1 MALGMWQGILAGLQ
15 DVDAKKAAR
24 EAKETELL
32 EKRKGLALQLAAK
45 YGTSGLGSG
54 LPGAVGGPAGAGPSG
69 GSIDHFSQVLKSQ
82 YGVSDEAILRV
93 ARTAGAS
100 GLEQA
105 TSILEKQRLKFEG
118 VGKELP
124 SDIASN
130 LFDSAVLTGPANA
143 PLDFAKL
150 EEYIGAEL
158 DPLEKE
164 LVSRSRT
171 QSGQAYFPEPAFVE
185 APKLEDVDRLEQRAT
200 SAVTQQAEIE
210 LRNLNRTLNE
220 LNTSVNSET
229 DPDKVSAIESA
240 QQSIVSRQM
249 RVQEAL
255 KSAQG
260 EGGNPSG
267 LINLYGNQ
275 FFQEVFEA
283 DPRFKGAV
291 LSPIFRDSISPAPKR
306 VDSEFTLRLLV
317 KNGII
322 KAGDSVEIFNPVTG
336 EYETAL
342 IED

>member
-229 DPDKVSAIESA
+229 DPEKVTNIKNA
-240 QQSIVSRQM
+240 QELINARQM
-249 RVQEAL
+249 QVQDAL
-255 KSAQG
+255 KSAEG

-267 LINLYGNQ
+267 LIRLYGNQ
-275 FFQEVFEA
+275 FFQEVFKA
-283 DPRFKGAV
+283 DPRFKDAV
-291 LSPIFRDSISPAPKR
+291 LSPIFRENISPAPR
-306 VDSEFTLRLLV
+306 RIDSQFTLEMLV
-317 KNGII
+317 RNGVL
-322 KAGDSVEIFNPVTG
+322 KAGDTFEIYNKDTQQYELG
-336 EYETAL
+336 ELY
-342 IED
+342 